1 MSGLF
6 WSNVN
11 TDPKRRFRFILQAG
25 NIPVWTVKTASK
37 PRVSIG
43 TVEHQFLNHTFKYP
57 GRVTWDNITMTLVDP
72 VDPDLSFTFLQK
84 LRRSGYDYPTSP
96 NVRNTINKADATGPQ
111 GIAGV
116 SIAQI
121 DADGEEI
128 EKWKLT
134 NPFIVSIDFG
144 GGLDYSAEEMN
155 EISVEMAYDWAELVT
170 HRNEAR

>member
-111 GIAGV
+111 GASWQNRSGSGHRCMPLAHSSSFAGAICFLSGSSRV
-116 SIAQI
+116 SR
-121 DADGEEI
+121 G
-128 EKWKLT
+128 
-134 NPFIVSIDFG
+134 
-144 GGLDYSAEEMN
+144 Y
-155 EISVEMAYDWAELVT
+155 
-170 HRNEAR
+170 R